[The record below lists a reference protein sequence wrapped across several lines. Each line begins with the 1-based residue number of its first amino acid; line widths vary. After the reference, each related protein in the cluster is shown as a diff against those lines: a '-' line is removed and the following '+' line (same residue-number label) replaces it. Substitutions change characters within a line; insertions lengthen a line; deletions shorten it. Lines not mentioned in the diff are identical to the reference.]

1 MLFNSPKS
9 CLIYKHSGTT
19 TMGDVAFSHE
29 DTGDDFFFFNFF
41 LGGGEVWELKEIRVR
56 S

>member
-41 LGGGEVWELKEIRVR
+41 LGGQKGEGVR
-56 S
+56 LLYYR